1 MSPFI
6 HCVSFPS
13 SSSIHNRQ
21 SGKITEA
28 EALILYSALQ
38 FVSACVLLLMTA
50 SSQAEKL
57 NEIHDS
63 RN

>member
-1 MSPFI
+1 MSPFV

-13 SSSIHNRQ
+13 SSSIQNRQ

-28 EALILYSALQ
+28 EVLILYSAFQ
-38 FVSACVLLLMTA
+38 CVSPCVLLLTA

>member
-1 MSPFI
+1 MPPFV
-6 HCVSFPS
+6 HCVRFPS

-38 FVSACVLLLMTA
+38 CVSAFVLLLMPA

-57 NEIHDS
+57 NKIHDS
-63 RN
+63 RK